1 MQLIVVVVERGQKT
15 LHTTLR
21 YSISNLCMHFSDLL
35 DLYPRVR
42 VWVVAPTRIETHG
55 IPCDQFNRSHAH
67 AAANKPLTRHTNTER
82 ATAQR
87 QRRLI
92 VEVVVAAPK
101 LPPSA
106 ALLLSSLLFP
116 VRTSL
121 FSAFV
126 VARHRPTAAYSLKNN
141 QQVTRTQDTPT
152 DKTPPTPAH
161 TRARQD
167 PQTNTSHK
175 HLTTLNG
182 GATTVRATSPYS
194 LWFFNLVEWSHT
206 GRGVA

>member
-101 LPPSA
+101 LPPSECCTSTSTRVNPRVKG
-106 ALLLSSLLFP
+106 ALCAQVKRLRVSDNQNDETLSQNSLMYM
-116 VRTSL
+116 SK
-121 FSAFV
+121 A
-126 VARHRPTAAYSLKNN
+126 N
-141 QQVTRTQDTPT
+141 
-152 DKTPPTPAH
+152 
-161 TRARQD
+161 
-167 PQTNTSHK
+167 
-175 HLTTLNG
+175 LTIAVN
-182 GATTVRATSPYS
+182 
-194 LWFFNLVEWSHT
+194 
-206 GRGVA
+206 